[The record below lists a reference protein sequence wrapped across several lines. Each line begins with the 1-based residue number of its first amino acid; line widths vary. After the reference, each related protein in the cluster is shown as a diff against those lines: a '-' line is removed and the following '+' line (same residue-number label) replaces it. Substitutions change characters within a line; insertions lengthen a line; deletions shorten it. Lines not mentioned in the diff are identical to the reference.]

1 MNKRP
6 TIRDVANAAHV
17 STATVSQILRH
28 GGNELISEKTVKR
41 VQEIAKRLGYR
52 PNLLASSLGSGKS
65 NIIGVISSR
74 LDIRIMVRKIEAA
87 EQVFSSHGY
96 AVIVLDARGQE
107 ELEAEYVSFLSRGLL
122 DGILIAS
129 DTSPLLR
136 LEVKTL
142 SERGLPI
149 VTLEPIDGVAI
160 DCVTV
165 DRVRGAYKAVSHLLS
180 LGHERI
186 AFLSSDP
193 TKRAI
198 RDRYTGYEKAFR
210 ERGMGVDPEMVVV
223 IASKNPCQEGYEAAR
238 EALNL
243 DSPPTA
249 LFCLSDEVAIGA
261 MAYVRESGRRVPE
274 DVAVVGFDDI
284 QVGRYAA
291 TPLTTVSQPA
301 EDIGRQ
307 AAELLIERISG
318 KSEGMKPRKIVL
330 EPELVIRQSC
340 GAAPTGGDTAC

>member
-1 MNKRP
+1 MSKRP
-6 TIRDVANAAHV
+6 TIRDVANAAKV

-41 VQEIAKRLGYR
+41 VREIAKQLGYR
-52 PNLLASSLGSGKS
+52 PNLLASGLGSGKS

-74 LDIRIMVRKIEAA
+74 IDIRIMVRKIEAA
-87 EQVFSSHGY
+87 EQVFSSRGY

-107 ELEAEYVSFLSRGLL
+107 ELEAEYVSFLARGLL

-136 LEVKTL
+136 
-142 SERGLPI
+142 SEIKALADRGHPI
-149 VTLEPIDGVAI
+149 VTIEPIDGVEI

-165 DRVRGAYKAVSHLLS
+165 DRVLGAYKAVSHLLS

-186 AFLSSDP
+186 AFLSGDP
-193 TKRAI
+193 IKRAI

-210 ERGMGVDPEMVVV
+210 ERGLGVDPELVVA
-223 IASKNPCQEGYEAAR
+223 IAAKNPCEEGYEAAR
-238 EALNL
+238 EALKL
-243 DSPPTA
+243 APPATA
-249 LFCLSDEVAIGA
+249 LFCLSDDVAIGA
-261 MAYVRESGRRVPE
+261 MAYVRESGKRVPE

-301 EDIGRQ
+301 EDVGKQ
-307 AAELLIERISG
+307 AAKLLLDQIDGKEKRKRPRQIVIE
-318 KSEGMKPRKIVL
+318 PD
-330 EPELVIRQSC
+330 LVIRCSC
-340 GAAPTGGDTAC
+340 GAESTTHKEA